1 MNQHYWVV
9 KTSDGDEWGR
19 ISRLIIDPTTRQ
31 IVFADV
37 ILNDTG
43 RLVRARLAWD
53 SFDIGRD
60 GVVLRS
66 SDEHLGMILMQAEE
80 PAVMEAL
87 RLHDEIALTVSTEN
101 DESGQEKDTDDPTNL
116 GSGMSQRP
124 VRILGLGGS
133 LSKASSSLAALKLAL
148 QGAEDAGAITEL
160 LDVSIL
166 NLPMFVPGSRD
177 LPESVRVVVNTV
189 SAADGL
195 IWSSPVYHGTISG
208 LFKNALDWLD
218 RLDERDPAYLSDK
231 VVGLIST
238 AGGTQG
244 LQAINTMEFIVR
256 ALRGWTVPLV
266 LPIARARKLFDKRA
280 RIVDVEMEAR
290 LRALGG
296 EVTRAARQ
304 FQPRRPPSPGGRPA
318 TPAPLLP
325 QDGQA

>member
-133 LSKASSSLAALKLAL
+133 L
-148 QGAEDAGAITEL
+148 
-160 LDVSIL
+160 
-166 NLPMFVPGSRD
+166 
-177 LPESVRVVVNTV
+177 
-189 SAADGL
+189 
-195 IWSSPVYHGTISG
+195 
-208 LFKNALDWLD
+208 
-218 RLDERDPAYLSDK
+218 
-231 VVGLIST
+231 
-238 AGGTQG
+238 
-244 LQAINTMEFIVR
+244 
-256 ALRGWTVPLV
+256 
-266 LPIARARKLFDKRA
+266 
-280 RIVDVEMEAR
+280 
-290 LRALGG
+290 
-296 EVTRAARQ
+296 
-304 FQPRRPPSPGGRPA
+304 
-318 TPAPLLP
+318 
-325 QDGQA
+325 